1 MPVLLLLFIAV
12 PIAEIALFIEI
23 GDMIGLWPTLATIVV
38 TALVGATLVR
48 RQGLAALDRAQ
59 AALAEDRFP
68 VEEVVTGLCLLIS
81 GALLL
86 TPGFL
91 TDAIGFALLIPPLR
105 AAIGGALIRQAAKS
119 KRFTV
124 HTTGPGGG
132 PGAGGA
138 GGPRRGPDGR
148 PIIDGEF
155 EEVDPEAPADR
166 GAADANRPSLER
178 GEPGQPGGPGRPG
191 DGDPEEPPR

>member
-12 PIAEIALFIEI
+12 PIAEIALFIQV
-23 GDMIGLWPTLATIVV
+23 GDLIGLWPTLATIVV
-38 TALVGATLVR
+38 TALLGATLVR

-124 HTTGPGGG
+124 HTAGPGGPEG
-132 PGAGGA
+132 KGGA
-138 GGPRRGPDGR
+138 RRGPDGR

-155 EEVDPEAPADR
+155 EEVDPDAPAARGGADPDR
-166 GAADANRPSLER
+166 PGLES
-178 GEPGQPGGPGRPG
+178 GGPGYPDEPG
-191 DGDPEEPPR
+191 RRDRKEPPQ

>member
-23 GDMIGLWPTLATIVV
+23 GDVIGLWPTLATIVV

-48 RQGLAALDRAQ
+48 QQGLAALNRAQ

-68 VEEVVTGLCLLIS
+68 VEEVVTGVCLLIA

-91 TDAIGFALLIPPLR
+91 TDAIGFSLLIPPVR
-105 AAIGGALIRQAAKS
+105 QAIGGALIRQAAKS
-119 KRFTV
+119 RRFTV
-124 HTTGPGGG
+124 HTTGAGPGGG
-132 PGAGGA
+132 SGSRSGP
-138 GGPRRGPDGR
+138 GPRRGPDGR
-148 PIIDGEF
+148 PIIEGEF
-155 EEVDPEAPADR
+155 EEVDPADGKPDDRAP
-166 GAADANRPSLER
+166 LEDDPR
-178 GEPGQPGGPGRPG
+178 RRDGG
-191 DGDPEEPPR
+191 EPPR

>member
-1 MPVLLLLFIAV
+1 MPLLLLLFIAI
-12 PIAEIALFIEI
+12 PIAEIALFIQI
-23 GDMIGLWPTLATIVV
+23 GDVIGLWPTLATIVV

-48 RQGLAALDRAQ
+48 QQGLAALDRAQ

-91 TDAIGFALLIPPLR
+91 TDAIGFMLLIPPLR
-105 AAIGGALIRQAAKS
+105 TAIGGALIRQAAKS

-124 HTTGPGGG
+124 HTAGGTRSGAGPG
-132 PGAGGA
+132 
-138 GGPRRGPDGR
+138 RGPDGR

-155 EEVDPEAPADR
+155 EEVDPDAPTNHD
-166 GAADANRPSLER
+166 
-178 GEPGQPGGPGRPG
+178 
-191 DGDPEEPPR
+191 DPERQRLAPDQRDPREPPR

>member
-1 MPVLLLLFIAV
+1 MPVLLILFIAV

-23 GDMIGLWPTLATIVV
+23 GGLIGLWPTLATILV

-48 RQGLAALDRAQ
+48 AQGLAALSRAQ

-68 VEEVVTGLCLLIS
+68 VEEVVTGVCLLIA

-91 TDAIGFALLIPPLR
+91 TDALGFALLIPPLR
-105 AAIGGALIRQAAKS
+105 RSIGAALIRTAQRS
-119 KRFTV
+119 PRFTMQG
-124 HTTGPGGG
+124 GPAGG
-132 PGAGGA
+132 PGPQGPGDPRRDPRRDSR

-155 EEVDPEAPADR
+155 QEVDPE
-166 GAADANRPSLER
+166 GAA
-178 GEPGQPGGPGRPG
+178 EPRESDRLHPPRDEPE
-191 DGDPEEPPR
+191 DPPEETRR

>member
-23 GDMIGLWPTLATIVV
+23 GDVIGLWPTLATIVV

-48 RQGLAALDRAQ
+48 QQGVAALNRAQ

-68 VEEVVTGLCLLIS
+68 VEEVVTGVCLLIA

-91 TDAIGFALLIPPLR
+91 TDAIGFSLLIPPLR
-105 AAIGGALIRQAAKS
+105 QAIGGALIRQAAKS

-124 HTTGPGGG
+124 RTEG
-132 PGAGGA
+132 PGAARGPGS
-138 GGPRRGPDGR
+138 GPRRGPDGR

-155 EEVDPEAPADR
+155 EEVDPERDR
-166 GAADANRPSLER
+166 AGERPPLDE
-178 GEPGQPGGPGRPG
+178 GRPRG
-191 DGDPEEPPR
+191 DGEEPPR